1 MDWNKLFKAGVCAIN
16 RGVFR
21 RRAAEPDHLALGRQG
36 EKLAER
42 FLVRLGMKVL
52 EKNYRTR
59 QGEVD
64 LICLDRGTVVFVEVK
79 TRRSDVFAPP
89 EEAVGEQKQRRLS
102 LAAMAYLNDRHW
114 EDRLARFDVLSVVLD
129 GGTPKIEHL
138 PDAFELAVY

>member
-1 MDWNKLFKAGVCAIN
+1 MDWNRLLKSGVCAIY

-21 RRAAEPDHLALGRQG
+21 RRAAEADHLALGREG

-52 EKNYRTR
+52 EKNFRTR
-59 QGEVD
+59 RGEVD

-89 EEAVGEQKQRRLS
+89 EEAVGAHKQRRLA
-102 LAAMAYLNDRHW
+102 LAAMAYLNDRKW
-114 EDRLARFDVLSVVLD
+114 EDRPARFDVLAVVLD

-138 PDAFELAVY
+138 PDAFELAVH